1 MHACAHVTHD
11 GPGEGWEVWHVTSG
25 WVFTSRENLTL
36 GEEEHKPLSGLQATL
51 TSQAYLTNHT
61 RKESHAILLSHTPKE
76 ERRTKR
82 ALLEDGPA
90 VCLKGGWGFQGTA
103 GGRMAAA

>member
-1 MHACAHVTHD
+1 MACHLRLGVHFQRESDTRGGRAQTSVRA
-11 GPGEGWEVWHVTSG
+11 PGHTD
-25 WVFTSRENLTL
+25 FTS
-36 GEEEHKPLSGLQATL
+36 LSH
-51 TSQAYLTNHT
+51 NHT